1 MDSEEQTGGQHFM
14 FAKYY
19 ELICEALGFFFFMRA
34 EICFHIVAVQKC
46 SKRSFSM
53 YLQKCLVCVCVVLSF
68 CFLYVFRVV
77 FMLVLFIDSFL
88 LFYVFSFLCVIYF
101 MCWMFARLS
110 VFLFVGGWGG

>member
-1 MDSEEQTGGQHFM
+1 MLSWEKDRSEAWPTAISFTQIPSLHCTVFFLVALSFDFYPRIQMDSEEQTGGQHFM

-68 CFLYVFRVV
+68 CMHWTV
-77 FMLVLFIDSFL
+77 
-88 LFYVFSFLCVIYF
+88 
-101 MCWMFARLS
+101 
-110 VFLFVGGWGG
+110 

>member
-46 SKRSFSM
+46 SRRSFSM

-68 CFLYVFRVV
+68 CMHWTV
-77 FMLVLFIDSFL
+77 
-88 LFYVFSFLCVIYF
+88 
-101 MCWMFARLS
+101 
-110 VFLFVGGWGG
+110 